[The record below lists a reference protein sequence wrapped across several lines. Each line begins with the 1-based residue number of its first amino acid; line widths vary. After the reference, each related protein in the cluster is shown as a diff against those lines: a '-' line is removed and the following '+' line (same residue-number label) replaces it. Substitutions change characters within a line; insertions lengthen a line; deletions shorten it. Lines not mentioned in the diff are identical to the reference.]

1 MIEQSTA
8 HGRLDEFFRNR
19 SKGGL
24 TIACEGGKW
33 SARAE
38 AAIGA
43 IGTTGR
49 WTTTITVVSGKYTGG
64 DEAIE
69 RACLDVIDRLAEV
82 GLTVPR

>member
-1 MIEQSTA
+1 MTEQSAA
-8 HGRLDEFFRNR
+8 HARLEEFFRNR

-38 AAIGA
+38 AAMGA
-43 IGTTGR
+43 VGSTGR
-49 WTTTITVVSGKYTGG
+49 WTTTIIVVGGKYAGG

-69 RACLDVIDRLAEV
+69 RTCLDVINRLAEV
-82 GLTVPR
+82 GLTVP

>member
-19 SKGGL
+19 SRGGL

-49 WTTTITVVSGKYTGG
+49 WTTTITVVSVKYAGG
-64 DEAIE
+64 NEAIE
-69 RACLDVIDRLAEV
+69 RACLDVINRLAEV
-82 GLTVPR
+82 GLKVP

>member
-1 MIEQSTA
+1 MIEQRAA
-8 HGRLDEFFRNR
+8 HGRLEEFFRNR

-38 AAIGA
+38 AATGA

-49 WTTTITVVSGKYTGG
+49 WTTTITVVGGKYAGG

-69 RACLDVIDRLAEV
+69 RTCLDVIARLQEV
-82 GLTVPR
+82 GLIVP

>member
-49 WTTTITVVSGKYTGG
+49 WTTTITVVSGKYAGG
-64 DEAIE
+64 DDGIE
-69 RACLDVIDRLAEV
+69 RACLDVINRLAEV
-82 GLTVPR
+82 GLTVP

>member
-1 MIEQSTA
+1 MIEQSSA

-38 AAIGA
+38 AAVGA

-49 WTTTITVVSGKYTGG
+49 WTTTITVASGKHAGG

-69 RACLDVIDRLAEV
+69 RACLDVIDRLGEV
-82 GLTVPR
+82 GLRVP

>member
-43 IGTTGR
+43 IGTSGR
-49 WTTTITVVSGKYTGG
+49 WTTAITVVSGKYAGG

-82 GLTVPR
+82 GLTVS

>member
-19 SKGGL
+19 SRGGL

-33 SARAE
+33 TAKAE
-38 AAIGA
+38 AAVGA

-49 WTTTITVVSGKYTGG
+49 WTTTITVVSAKYAGG

-69 RACLDVIDRLAEV
+69 RACLDVINRLDEV
-82 GLTVPR
+82 GLTVP

>member
-38 AAIGA
+38 AAMGA
-43 IGTTGR
+43 VGSTGR
-49 WTTTITVVSGKYTGG
+49 WTTTITVVGGKYAGG

-69 RACLDVIDRLAEV
+69 RTCLDVIDRLAEV
-82 GLTVPR
+82 GLTVQ

>member
-8 HGRLDEFFRNR
+8 QGRLDEFFRNR
-19 SKGGL
+19 SRGGL

-38 AAIGA
+38 AAMGA
-43 IGTTGR
+43 VGSTGR
-49 WTTTITVVSGKYTGG
+49 WTTTITVVGGKYAGG

-69 RACLDVIDRLAEV
+69 RTCVDVINRLAEV
-82 GLTVPR
+82 GLTVP